1 MNKKIFFVLAMS
13 ATSLLCN
20 AQEKSNIQSYTPSK
34 LLEKGKVDIKWFNN
48 LYTQTKAEA
57 NGITSSVPRSNF
69 FTTSLEVYTGVSNN
83 KKFNAGVIVEFRSN
97 TFAGKSPTSVFAF
110 KNEEGL
116 SRIGLSHIA
125 PSVKISPFDAVPSF
139 SIQSSVFIPV
149 FSKESN
155 EHGYLA
161 NNSVIWQNRFFYDY
175 SFKGNKFQLFSE
187 LGTRLFFG
195 EKNLKD
201 DGTFNE
207 NGGFANNSIE
217 LAPGVF
223 FSYFPSSKFTALVFV
238 QHAQL
243 IEISNKFSQNYSAI
257 GLGAKYQLSKILNI
271 ETLYSNFV
279 RGNDSGLGQSFNLGL
294 RAIF

>member
-1 MNKKIFFVLAMS
+1 MKKTLLFVLAIS
-13 ATSLLCN
+13 VASLLCI
-20 AQEKSNIQSYTPSK
+20 AQEKSNIQNYTPSK
-34 LLEKGKVDIKWFNN
+34 LLEQGKVDIKWFNN
-48 LYTQTKAEA
+48 LYTQTKAENSGVTA
-57 NGITSSVPRSNF
+57 SVPRSSF
-69 FTTSLEVYTGVSNN
+69 FTTSLEAFTGITKN
-83 KKFNAGVIVEFRSN
+83 KKLNAGVIVEFRSN
-97 TFAGKSPTSVFAF
+97 SFAGKSPTSVFSF
-110 KNEEGL
+110 KNETSK
-116 SRIGLSHIA
+116 SRVGLSHIA
-125 PSVKISPFDAVPSF
+125 PSLKIAPFNAVPRF

-149 FSKESN
+149 FNKESN
-155 EHGYLA
+155 NNGYLA

-195 EKNLKD
+195 QKPKNE
-201 DGTFNE
+201 DGTFNA

-223 FSYFPSSKFTALVFV
+223 LSYFPSSKFTALVFV

-243 IEISNKFSQNYSAI
+243 VEISNKFSQNYSAL
-257 GLGAKYQLSKILNI
+257 GLGAKYQLSKTLNI
-271 ETLYSNFV
+271 ETLYSKFI